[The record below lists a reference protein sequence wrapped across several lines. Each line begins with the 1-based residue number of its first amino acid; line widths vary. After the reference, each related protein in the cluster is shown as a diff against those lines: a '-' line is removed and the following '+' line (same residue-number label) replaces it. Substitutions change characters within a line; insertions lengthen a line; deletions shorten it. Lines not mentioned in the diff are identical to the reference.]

1 MAWARPGFVAGFGVG
16 GKVGGGAVGSW
27 IRGFGVAVREFVGS
41 WIRGAFVG
49 SWRGSWTR
57 GFVSSWLGLW
67 VRGLVRALSGS
78 CGELSSLDGGWL
90 SPGPVGSPD
99 ISSGSPSGWKNKFPF
114 PWG

>member
-78 CGELSSLDGGWL
+78 CGELSRKRQRRVL
-90 SPGPVGSPD
+90 V
-99 ISSGSPSGWKNKFPF
+99 
-114 PWG
+114 

>member
-16 GKVGGGAVGSW
+16 GGVGGGAVGSW

-41 WIRGAFVG
+41 WIRGGFVG

-78 CGELSSLDGGWL
+78 CGELPESVSEGFSL
-90 SPGPVGSPD
+90 
-99 ISSGSPSGWKNKFPF
+99 SG
-114 PWG
+114 